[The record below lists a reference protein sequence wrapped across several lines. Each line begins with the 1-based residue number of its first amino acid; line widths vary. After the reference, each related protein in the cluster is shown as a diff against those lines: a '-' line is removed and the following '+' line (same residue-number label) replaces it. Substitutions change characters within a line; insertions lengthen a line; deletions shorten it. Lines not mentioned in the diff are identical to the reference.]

1 LLSEK
6 RTEAERRDLYVRA
19 RENLSLHFQL
29 AQQRPTDGIQKIAAE
44 FFPGKLLLVQ
54 ERHRIALARQRNGRR
69 GAGRAGA
76 DNGDVK
82 VFHDY
87 LDTEIGVF
95 WRKEKTETSKTGP
108 TAASK
113 NSARHSF
120 IVKALLTERGPSKR
134 VISFRVNRRVIK
146 RMP

>member
-1 LLSEK
+1 RYLF
-6 RTEAERRDLYVRA
+6 VRA

-29 AQQRPTDGIQKIAAE
+29 AQQRPTNGIQEIAAE

-69 GAGRAGA
+69 GASRAGA

-87 LDTEIGVF
+87 LDTEISVIGGE
-95 WRKEKTETSKTGP
+95 EKIGTRRTGP
-108 TAASK
+108 TALSR
-113 NSARHSF
+113 NRARHSF
-120 IVKALLTERGPSKR
+120 FVNALLTDSGPSKR
-134 VISFRVNRRVIK
+134 VISFRVNRRVIN
-146 RMP
+146 RIP

>member
-1 LLSEK
+1 MIQIEAAQAEAENGSILTCRQWNLGLLSEK
-6 RTEAERRDLYVRA
+6 RIEAERRDLYVRA

-87 LDTEIGVF
+87 FDTEISVI
-95 WRKEKTETSKTGP
+95 WR
-108 TAASK
+108 
-113 NSARHSF
+113 
-120 IVKALLTERGPSKR
+120 
-134 VISFRVNRRVIK
+134 
-146 RMP
+146 